1 MLGSALLRG
10 AKRRVGRQL
19 ESGLGCTWI
28 SFRQINMSHEDISSS
43 SEIQVLLLNGIVT
56 DNDGVYSLVGKRRFE
71 SCLTVKCRIFLVSPP
86 RPCPIRSGWPPSP
99 MTAAKSTPLSL
110 SHALHAHRSRTRRGN
125 RHSFDSPATNQPSE
139 LRASEIA
146 ARSDSLYTRGIKGP
160 PPSRSRS

>member
-1 MLGSALLRG
+1 
-10 AKRRVGRQL
+10 
-19 ESGLGCTWI
+19 
-28 SFRQINMSHEDISSS
+28 MSHEDISSS

-56 DNDGVYSLVGKRRFE
+56 DNDGSYSLVGKSRFE
-71 SCLTVKCRIFLVSPP
+71 SCLTVKCRIFLVSP

-110 SHALHAHRSRTRRGN
+110 SHALHAHRSRTRRRN

-160 PPSRSRS
+160 PSLPVAFVNRAGMASWQRGWNYLILPEEGRKRRDWRGDSI